1 MLSWVVKVVPQPPEL
16 PSKNTED
23 PKEGKPD
30 AAPPP
35 AATVP
40 PPAHEKKVTF
50 EDESKKDAVKPK
62 QDTEAAA
69 GNGPAPGIL
78 TWISSALP
86 QPTLPANQNRVN
98 STAKQEEAAAA
109 R

>member
-23 PKEGKPD
+23 AKEGKPE

-35 AATVP
+35 AP
-40 PPAHEKKVTF
+40 EKKVTF
-50 EDESKKDAVKPK
+50 EDECKKDAAKADKLNQEV
-62 QDTEAAA
+62 ESSA
-69 GNGPAPGIL
+69 GNGPAPGML

-86 QPTLPANQNRVN
+86 LPAPPANQNQAS
-98 STAKQEEAAAA
+98 STAKEEAAASKPDDE
-109 R
+109 